1 MLTIIFIL
9 SLSLIVMMI
18 GFKSIEEK
26 KRKKFLFSNLRE
38 RIDIAVMN
46 IVSSVRK
53 NLSLLNKKNIKF
65 IAVFVGN
72 ILKVIALN
80 FKRKLRL
87 RKLRFIDSL
96 RIKGDLKKKRSASFF
111 LKNVSEYKGKYVK

>member
-1 MLTIIFIL
+1 
-9 SLSLIVMMI
+9 MMI

-96 RIKGDLKKKRSASFF
+96 RIKGDLKKKGPASFF